1 MKNNLWSN
9 AVEKFSSLILEP
21 DYTGINPLLP
31 VVQVLVR
38 VFNTLMKNFHIFNVN
53 KDNNLPH
60 RVVMNMKWFYTV

>member
-1 MKNNLWSN
+1 M
-9 AVEKFSSLILEP
+9 
-21 DYTGINPLLP
+21 GINPLLP

-60 RVVMNMKWFYTV
+60 RIVMNMKWFYTI